1 MLVAHI
7 TYHIMQFLKSK
18 KTYLIGL
25 VILIIS
31 TTLYN
36 CSSSNDLSD
45 NDEFNN
51 KRKPILVYA
60 KGDTYKKDWRI
71 VDSLEQNGLTKSALE
86 QVLKIQEKAQFD
98 KNHEQIVKT
107 LMIKAKLQSYVE
119 EGAFVTTM
127 NELNFEADKAKY
139 PLKPVIHS
147 LIGEMYWMYYQNNR
161 WKFYNRSETINFDN
175 KDITTWDLKKI
186 TDASIKHYLLS
197 INSIDSLKR
206 TPIETYN
213 EIIITK
219 NARDYRPFLYDFLAH
234 RAIDYLMNE
243 EPNITRPVYE
253 FVIDDS
259 NYLAPFNVFS
269 ELKLNTKDTMSLK
282 FYALRTLQNLTKN
295 HIQDSNQKALIDIE
309 LKRLQFV
316 KNNAAFPNADTLYYK
331 SLTSLYNTYPE
342 VETAAEIIYEIALV
356 YQARGNTFQFTEPE
370 KYKWDLKTAI
380 TLCGNAMEKYSGSY
394 GASLC
399 EKLDHQIRSKSLN
412 VTVEKVNIPNKA
424 FRSLVAYKN
433 LSKVH
438 HKIVKIDYDSYKKW
452 NRNHS
457 YKERFEKINS
467 SKEIKQWTTNL
478 PNDGDFREHKT
489 EIKID
494 ALPLGFYVLMTSTTD
509 SFTHEKEAVALTPI
523 WVSKLSFLTRRTKK
537 EEVEFFVMDR
547 TDGNAL
553 KSVKAKLYYEKYNY
567 TLRKYEW
574 KSLGTKVTDVNGYF
588 KVLPGSDYRNFYA
601 DFSLADDRLNT
612 QDSYYQYEYS
622 EDNRIYT
629 KTVFFTDRAIY
640 RPGQT
645 VHFKGIVLQTDNNN
659 NNKIKPNFKST
670 VTFYDVNHQK
680 LADLKLITNEYGTYS
695 GSFTAPNN
703 GLNGQ
708 MYISDTHGTNYFS
721 VEEYKRPKFE
731 VNFEPVKGTYKLE
744 SEVNVVGKA
753 KMFSGAMLDGA
764 EVSYRVVRNATF
776 SYWCFYRWG
785 HWPSSAQIE
794 IKNGTTKTDDNGEFK
809 IDFIAQPDKTVN
821 KKYAPTY
828 SYTVYADVID
838 INGETHST
846 TTYVSVGYKA
856 LNLYVSVPNQV
867 HKTKVDTFKLNTT
880 NLNGEF
886 EAATGSIKIWQLKMP
901 KKVYRKPMW
910 VKGDVDLISQ
920 EEYYKLFPYDEFD
933 DENNQ
938 TKWEK
943 QKEVYSADFNTALK
957 KSFKIRDLKDWAP
970 GVYTFEATTKDKY
983 GQEVKEIKF
992 FTVFDEGKKMPNN
1005 NLEWFT
1011 ALKSKGEPGEKAEF
1025 LIGSAAKNVKVKFE
1039 IEHKGIIVK
1048 KEWITLN
1055 NEQRKIVVPILE
1067 KYRGNFHVHFTF
1079 VKLGRD
1085 FKNTATISVP
1095 HSNKQLDIEFET
1107 FRNKLLPGQ
1116 NEEWKIK
1123 IKGKKGE
1130 KVAAEMVAT
1139 LYDASLDAFKPNY
1152 WGLNTNAYDYS
1163 DRYWNSNTSFA
1174 SQVSELVSY
1183 DWNYKSIDT
1192 KTKIYDQLNW
1202 FGYYYGRRYN
1212 DYLYNRRGSPGGYA
1226 EMDMVLE
1233 SEPMEELSDE
1243 DNFSSDEKSKESK
1256 KVSGKLAANSPAP
1269 SKDKNAEVIT
1279 RTSVATGSS
1288 ALEQQKQDAGG
1299 AGFDDVKARSNFNET
1314 AFFYPHLQTNSK
1326 GEVIIKFTIPEALT
1340 KWKFMGLAHTK
1351 DLKTGMIYEE
1361 TVTQKDLMVYPNA
1374 PRFFRESD
1382 KMTFSTKIT
1391 NLSDK
1396 DLEGGAKIFF
1406 YDALTMKLISDKL
1419 VKSDETVTFNIKQ
1432 GKSTSVNW
1440 QITIPEGYSAITYK
1454 VIAKSGSFTDG
1465 EEMAVPVLTNRMLVT
1480 ESLPLPVRGKGVT
1493 NFKFNKLLAS
1503 GSSSTLKH
1511 HKLTLEFTSNPA
1523 WYAIQSLPYLME
1535 YPYECAEQTFS
1546 RFYANSIASHIA
1558 NSNPK
1563 IKNVFESWKNS
1574 TPQAFLSNLEKNQE
1588 LKALILE
1595 ETPWVLNSQ
1604 NESERKKR
1612 VGLLFDLNRMDNE
1625 LGRALKKL
1633 QQLQVSNGGWT
1644 WFKGMPESRYM
1655 TQHIVT
1661 GMGHLDHLGVKNIR
1675 NDSKTW
1681 NMVQKAVRYLD
1692 DRIREDYELLKK
1704 HSVDMEKDHIGYNHI
1719 QYLYARSYFLADIEI
1734 SSRNKEAHEYYTKQ
1748 SKKYWLSKSRYMQG
1762 MIALALHRDGKPK
1775 TGIHTE
1781 HKIMASLKENAIN
1794 HEELGM
1800 YWKDNVG
1807 GYYWYQA
1814 PIETQALLIEAF
1826 DEVAD
1831 DKASVEAMKVWLLK
1845 QKQTQDWRTTKATTE
1860 ACYALLLRGT
1870 DLLVSDDLVEIKVG
1884 NTVVDPKK
1892 LDDVKVEA
1900 GTGYFKT
1907 SWNRTA
1913 IKPTMGNVTVNKKDD
1928 GVAWGSLYWQY
1939 FEQLDKITPHETPL
1953 KLVKKL
1959 FVQRNSD
1966 SGPIITPI
1974 NKETKLKPG
1983 DKLKVRIELRVDR
1996 NMEYVH
2002 MKDMRASGLEP
2013 INVFS
2018 GYRYQDGLGY
2028 YESTK
2033 DASTNFF
2040 FDYLPKGTYV
2050 FEYPLRVNMSGNF
2063 SNGITSIQCMYAP
2076 EFTSHSEGVRL
2087 NISSK

>member
-1 MLVAHI
+1 
-7 TYHIMQFLKSK
+7 MQYLKSK
-18 KTYLIGL
+18 KNYLFVFL
-25 VILIIS
+25 ALIIS
-31 TTLYN
+31 ATLFN
-36 CSSSNDLSD
+36 CSSSNDLTE
-45 NDEFNN
+45 NEENN
-51 KRKPILVYA
+51 KIKPILVYG
-60 KGDTYKKDWRI
+60 KGDTYKKEWRV

-86 QVLKIQEKAQFD
+86 QVLKIQEKAQSD
-98 KNHEQIVKT
+98 NNHEQIVKT
-107 LMIKAKLQSYVE
+107 LMVKAKLQSYVE

-127 NELNFEADKAKY
+127 NELNDEAIKAKY

-147 LIGEMYWMYYQNNR
+147 LIGELYWMFYQNNR
-161 WKFYNRSETINFDN
+161 WKFYDRSETVNFDN

-197 INSIDSLKR
+197 IKNIDSLKR
-206 TPIETYN
+206 TPIETYD

-234 RAIDYLMNE
+234 RATDYLMNE
-243 EPNITRPVYE
+243 EPSITKPIYE
-253 FVIDDS
+253 FAIDDS
-259 NYLAPFNVFS
+259 NYLASFNVFTR
-269 ELKLNTKDTMSLK
+269 LKLVTKDTMSLK
-282 FYALRTLQNLTKN
+282 FYALKTLQNLTIN
-295 HIQDSNQKALIDIE
+295 HLTDTNPQALIDVE

-316 KNNAAFPNADTLYYK
+316 KNNAAFQNADTLYFK
-331 SLTSLYNTYPE
+331 ALTNLYNTYPE
-342 VETAAEIIYEIALV
+342 VETAAEIIYEIALI
-356 YQARGNTFQFTEPE
+356 YQKRGSAYKFDEPE

-380 TLCGNAMEKYSGSY
+380 TLCGNAMEKYKGSY

-412 VTVEKVNIPNKA
+412 VTIEKVNVPNKP

-433 LSKVH
+433 LNKVY
-438 HKIVKIDYDSYKKW
+438 HKIVKIDFDTYKKW
-452 NRNHS
+452 NRNIG
-457 YKERFEKINS
+457 YKERFDKINN
-467 SKEIKQWTTNL
+467 SKEVKQWVTNT
-478 PNDGDFREHKT
+478 PNDGDLREHKA

-494 ALPLGFYVLMTSTTD
+494 ALPLGFYVLLTSTTD
-509 SFTHEKEAVALTPI
+509 SFTHDKEAVALTPI
-523 WVSKLSFLTRRTKK
+523 WISNLSFLTRRTKK
-537 EEVEFFVMDR
+537 EEVDFFVMDR
-547 TDGNAL
+547 TNGNPL

-567 TLRKYEW
+567 TIRKYEW
-574 KSLGTKVTDVNGYF
+574 KSLGTKITDANGYF
-588 KVLPGSDYRNFYA
+588 KVMPGSDYRNFYA
-601 DFSLADDRLNT
+601 DLSLGYDRLNT
-612 QDSYYQYEYS
+612 EDSYYQYQYR
-622 EDNRIYT
+622 EDNRVYT

-659 NNKIKPNFKST
+659 NNKIRSNYKST

-680 LADLKLITNEYGTYS
+680 VANLKLTTNEYGTFS
-695 GSFTAPNN
+695 GSFTTPNN

-708 MYISDTHGTNYFS
+708 MYISDNHGTKYFS

-731 VNFEPVKGTYKLE
+731 VIFEPVKGTYRLE

-753 KMFSGAMLDGA
+753 KMFSGAILDGA
-764 EVSYRVVRNATF
+764 DVNYRVVRNASF

-785 HWPSSAQIE
+785 HWPSSAQME
-794 IKNGTTKTDDNGEFK
+794 IKNGKTKTDDNGEFK
-809 IDFIAQPDKTVN
+809 VDFIAKPDKSVN

-828 SYTVYADVID
+828 SYTIYADVID

-856 LNLYVSVPNQV
+856 LNLNVSLPNQV
-867 HKTKVDTFKLNTT
+867 HKVKVDTFKLNTT
-880 NLNGEF
+880 NLNGQF
-886 EAATGSIKIWQLKMP
+886 EAASGSIKIWQLKMAA
-901 KKVYRKPMW
+901 KIYRKPLW
-910 VKGDVDLISQ
+910 SKGDINLITKD
-920 EEYYKLFPYDEFD
+920 EYYKLFPYDEYD

-943 QKEVYSADFNTALK
+943 KQEVYNVSFNTATK
-957 KSFKIRDLKDWAP
+957 KSFKINDLKKWQS
-970 GVYTFEATTKDKY
+970 GVYTLEATTKDKY
-983 GQEVKEIKF
+983 GKEVKEIKF
-992 FTVFDEGKKMPNN
+992 FTVFDEGKEMPNN
-1005 NLEWFT
+1005 NLEWFN
-1011 ALKSKGEPGEKAEF
+1011 ALKSNGEPGEKAEF
-1025 LIGSAAKNVKVKFE
+1025 LIGSAAKNVKVKYE

-1055 NEQRKIVVPILE
+1055 NEQRKIVIPILE

-1079 VKLGRD
+1079 VKYGRD
-1085 FKNTATISVP
+1085 FKNTATITVP
-1095 HSNKQLDIEFET
+1095 YSNKQLDVEFET

-1116 NEEWKIK
+1116 KEEWKIK

-1152 WGLNTNAYDYS
+1152 WGLYTNAYDYS
-1163 DRYWNSNTSFA
+1163 DRYWNSNTSF
-1174 SQVSELVSY
+1174 STKGSELVSY
-1183 DWNYKSIDT
+1183 DWNYKSLNT
-1192 KTKIYDQLNW
+1192 KTKVYDQLNW
-1202 FGYYYGRRYN
+1202 FGYYYGRRYRN
-1212 DYLYNRRGSPGGYA
+1212 YMYKNSVAGGYA
-1226 EMDMVLE
+1226 EMDMLME
-1233 SEPMEELSDE
+1233 SESVAMEESVDE
-1243 DNFSSDEKSKESK
+1243 DNFDDRSKESK
-1256 KVSGKLAANSPAP
+1256 KVGGKLAANSPSP
-1269 SKDKNAEVIT
+1269 SKDKNADIT
-1279 RTSVATGSS
+1279 TKSS
-1288 ALEQQKQDAGG
+1288 TMSIGADQQKQDLDG
-1299 AGFDDVKARSNFNET
+1299 AGFEEVKARSNFNET

-1340 KWKFMGLAHTK
+1340 KWKFIGLAHTK
-1351 DLKTGMIYEE
+1351 DLKTGMLYEE

-1382 KMTFSTKIT
+1382 QMTFSTKIT

-1406 YDALTMKLISDKL
+1406 YDALTMKLISGKL
-1419 VKSDETVTFNIKQ
+1419 IKSDETVSFNVKQ

-1440 QITIPEGYSAITYK
+1440 QIAIPEGYSAITYK

-1655 TQHIVT
+1655 TQHIVA

-1692 DRIREDYELLKK
+1692 DRIREDYEWLKK
-1704 HSVDMEKDHIGYNHI
+1704 HSIDMDKDHLSNTSI
-1719 QYLYARSYFLADIEI
+1719 QYLYARSYFLSDVEI
-1734 SSRNKEAHEYYTKQ
+1734 SSRNKEAYNYYHTQ
-1748 SKKYWLSKSRYMQG
+1748 AKKYWLGKGRYMQG
-1762 MIALALHRDGKPK
+1762 MIALALHRDGNPK
-1775 TGIHTE
+1775 TGIHVE

-1794 HEELGM
+1794 HDELGM

-1826 DEVAD
+1826 DEVTND
-1831 DKASVEAMKVWLLK
+1831 NESVEAMKVWLLK

-1870 DLLVSDDLVEIKVG
+1870 DLLASDDLVEIKVG

-1907 SWNRTA
+1907 SWSKTA
-1913 IKPTMGNVTVNKKDD
+1913 ITPTMGNVTVTKKDD

-1966 SGPIITPI
+1966 SGPIITLI
-1974 NKETKLKPG
+1974 TKETKLKPG

-1996 NMEYVH
+1996 DMEYVH

-2076 EFTSHSEGVRL
+2076 EFTSHSEGLRI